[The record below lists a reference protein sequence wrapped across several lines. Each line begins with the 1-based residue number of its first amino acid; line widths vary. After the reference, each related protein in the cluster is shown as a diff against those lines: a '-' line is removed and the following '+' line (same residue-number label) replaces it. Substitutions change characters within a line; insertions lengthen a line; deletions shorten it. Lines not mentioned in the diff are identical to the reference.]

1 MKKLPLT
8 GKRYLYLLNGVLLLL
23 LLGVGYAWS
32 IFVGPLES
40 WFGWSRTQTSLAFTL
55 NLIFFAVG
63 VIVCGMLS
71 RHFHYE
77 RIAQLAGLML
87 AGGFLLTTRVEEIW
101 QLYITYSVICGTGVG
116 MLYSAIISTLPLWF
130 RDKTGLAT
138 GILIMGYALS
148 TTLLGPICQ
157 KLLSTYG
164 WKATFFALGLVD
176 LIVIEIGGFFIRMPK
191 AKEFAEL
198 PEPPVKAGISSANV
212 TTKEMLKSP
221 TFYFVFIYIVALG
234 SVGLS
239 VINHMSPLLTGEL
252 GMTAATAAM
261 VVSVGSLF
269 NGFGRLACGVI
280 FDKIGSV
287 ATTRLLS
294 TTNVFV
300 VLLLYFAYKM
310 EILPMMIILMCAALF
325 LFGGNSSTIPSI
337 TRGLYGEEHF
347 ASNYSVVSLNS
358 LFSSIPTSIVGM
370 LQVQTGTY
378 EYMFYLLGAC
388 ALVAVIGAWSA
399 RESKEK

>member
-1 MKKLPLT
+1 MNKLPLSV
-8 GKRYLYLLNGVLLLL
+8 KRYLYLLNGVLLLL

-32 IFVGPLES
+32 IFVGPLEA
-40 WFGWSRTQTSLAFTL
+40 WFGWTRTQTSLAFTL

-63 VIVCGMLS
+63 VIVCGILS
-71 RHFHYE
+71 KQFHYE

-87 AGGFLLTTRVEEIW
+87 AGGFLLTTRVTEIW
-101 QLYITYSVICGTGVG
+101 QLYLTYSVICGTGVG
-116 MLYSAIISTLPLWF
+116 MLYSAIVSTLPLWF

-164 WKATFFALGLVD
+164 WQTTFFVLGVVD
-176 LIVIEIGGFFIRMPK
+176 LIVIELGGFFIRMPK
-191 AKEFAEL
+191 AKEFEKL
-198 PEPPVKAGISSANV
+198 PAAPAKSRVSSNNMA
-212 TTKEMLKSP
+212 TKEMLKTP
-221 TFYFVFIYIVALG
+221 TFYFVFIYIVTLG

-252 GMTAATAAM
+252 GMTAATAAI

-269 NGFGRLACGVI
+269 NGFGRLACGLI

-294 TTNVFV
+294 TTNVLV
-300 VLLLYFAYKM
+300 VLLLYISYKL
-310 EILPMMIILMCAALF
+310 ELLSLMIVLMCASLF
-325 LFGGNSSTIPSI
+325 VFGGNSSTIPSI
-337 TRGLYGEEHF
+337 TRGLYGDEHF
-347 ASNYSVVSLNS
+347 ASNYSVVCLNS
-358 LFSSIPTSIVGM
+358 LFSAIPTSIVGM
-370 LQVQTGTY
+370 LQVNTGTY
-378 EYMFYLLGAC
+378 EYMFYLLGIC
-388 ALVAVIGAWSA
+388 AVIAVAGAWSA
-399 RESKEK
+399 KENKTE